1 MKSEQAVR
9 ERLAELRDKRGL
21 REAED
26 HGRIQA
32 LEWVLDD
39 E

>member
-1 MKSEQAVR
+1 MKSEQEIRKRLDALR
-9 ERLAELRDKRGL
+9 EKRGL
-21 REAED
+21 REAEE